1 MAYDQKRLDTLIR
14 QGMMPA
20 KQLPILKRALEKL
33 KGGQIPNPYEREA
46 ISKTKMIGTTR
57 HTSNSSIQKYLENFQ
72 RS

>member
-46 ISKTKMIGTTR
+46 ISLSLI
-57 HTSNSSIQKYLENFQ
+57 HI
-72 RS
+72 